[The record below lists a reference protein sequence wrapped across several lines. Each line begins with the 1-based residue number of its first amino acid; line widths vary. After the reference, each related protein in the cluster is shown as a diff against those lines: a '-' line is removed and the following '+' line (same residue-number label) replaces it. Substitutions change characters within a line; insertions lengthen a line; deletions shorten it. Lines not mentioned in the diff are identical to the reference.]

1 MAAVLLTVLL
11 AGGDEPFFW
20 KGGPQDSLQ
29 DLKDRAAELLRQAR
43 EARAMG
49 DLNRHH
55 QLLGESAFIIG
66 RISEAEGKWGDAQRH
81 FETARRYG
89 YRPPEPMIP
98 LEPVPSSHFA
108 PPPYGHQHPPTT
120 YDPTVED
127 LPFHG
132 GDLWEY
138 YRYQPYPTTRNNG
151 FHGLIHV
158 PPMEGAATLPEYVSA
173 YRFSID
179 FDSSNIKETDEGGT
193 TRFNGRHHSEI
204 FQFDYGSNSFVQTGF
219 RVTAGELRAS
229 SGTRSTVFESGTQI
243 VRRGARDYNLESLI
257 LRAKVHHDFL
267 TFMETGFL
275 LEVKFP
281 LDARFDLLT
290 ADTIDVGLTLLAT
303 RHWGPLAFH
312 VNVGGVAPFGN
323 FEDIFRTFDGVQPFV
338 TYGAGLVYSPG
349 GFSLG
354 LQFEG
359 NTSPFEEISVLQD
372 AVGQVVAHGS
382 FEINENFYAHAAA
395 GFGAGDL
402 SADTY
407 ISAGFTFA
415 Y

>member
-1 MAAVLLTVLL
+1 MAVLLTVLL
-11 AGGDEPFFW
+11 AGGDEPPFFW
-20 KGGPQDSLQ
+20 NGAPQESLQ

-43 EARAMG
+43 EARQMG

-89 YRPPEPMIP
+89 YRPPEPVIP
-98 LEPVPSSHFA
+98 LEQAPASHFVPA
-108 PPPYGHQHPPTT
+108 PYGHQHPPGT
-120 YDPTVED
+120 YEPYEQE

-138 YRYQPYPTTRNNG
+138 YRYQPYPATRNNG
-151 FHGLIHV
+151 FHSLIHY
-158 PPMEGAATLPEYVSA
+158 PPMEGAAVLPQYATAFRS
-173 YRFSID
+173 SID
-179 FDSSNIKETDEGGT
+179 FDSSNIKEVDEGGT

-204 FQFDYGSNSFVQTGF
+204 TQVDYGLDSMVQVGF
-219 RVTAGELRAS
+219 RLTGGETRAS

-243 VRRGARDYNLESLI
+243 VRRGARDYNFESII
-257 LRAKVHHDFL
+257 LRTKVHHDFL
-267 TFMETGFL
+267 TFMETGL
-275 LEVKFP
+275 LFEVKFP

-290 ADTIDVGLTLLAT
+290 ADTIDVGMTLLMT

-312 VNVGGVAPFGN
+312 LNIGGVAPFGN
-323 FEDIFRTFDGVQPFV
+323 FEDIFRTFDGARPVL

-349 GFSLG
+349 SFSVG
-354 LQFEG
+354 LQIEG
-359 NTSPFEEISVLQD
+359 NTSPFDEISVLQES
-372 AVGQVVAHGS
+372 VGQVIAHGS
-382 FEINENFYAHAAA
+382 FEINENFYAHLA
-395 GFGAGDL
+395 GGAGIGDL
-402 SADTY
+402 SADAY
-407 ISAGFTFA
+407 VSGGFTFA